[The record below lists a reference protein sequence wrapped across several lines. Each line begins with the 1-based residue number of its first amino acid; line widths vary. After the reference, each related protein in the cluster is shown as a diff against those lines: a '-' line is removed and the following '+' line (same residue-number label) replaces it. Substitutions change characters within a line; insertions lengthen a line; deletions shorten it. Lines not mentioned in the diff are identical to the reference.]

1 MGGEAALE
9 IPTPERDPC
18 THGGGLAFCLGASF
32 PMPILAQKTVMT
44 VMASVVVSV
53 WATVPVFAEEES
65 SVGSIDFEKGRK
77 FWSFQPVKKL
87 ELPPVPD
94 DWVKNR
100 VDRFVQA
107 RMRAEGLQPSP
118 AADRRVLIRRLSYD
132 LIGLPPSPEEVES
145 FISDQ
150 SEGAYL
156 RVVDRLLASPHY
168 GERWGRAWLDLA
180 RYADIRERWVV
191 THGSP
196 YHYRDWVVRAL
207 NEDMPYDQFAKR
219 QLATDLM
226 DETGL
231 EDMPALGFLGI
242 SPVYHK
248 ELLLAPQVIRMI
260 VAEEWEERIDTVG
273 RTFLGLTISCA
284 RCHDHK
290 FDPIDSHDYYA
301 LAGVFASI
309 RRSDRA
315 CVPDE
320 RARVADKARKEVE
333 KLEKEAKG
341 LRDAKSS
348 PPDRDEQLVRL
359 EERIRHLKEFTPNY
373 DHLVPAV
380 VEASIHV
387 VGKEGFGTKLD
398 YRSGMPRDLRLQ
410 MRGDPATLGSVVPR
424 RFLRVLS
431 PGEPKAFTQGS
442 GRLEL
447 ANCIFDEGASLS
459 ARVMVNRVWLQ
470 HFGRGLV
477 ATPSDFGTQGERP
490 SHPGL
495 LDDLAAR
502 FIEEG
507 WSLKWLHRELVTSA
521 TYQQSVDHRPEMARR
536 DPHNKWLWRMNRRRL
551 EVEAWRDAML
561 TVTGQLVREVG
572 GAPLDLSRADN
583 YRRTIYGRI
592 DRRDLEPLLQIHD
605 FPDPDAHSPAREKTI
620 TPLQQLFVLNGQFFR
635 QQAEALVSR
644 LYREAPES
652 EEARI
657 GLAHELLYGR
667 PSTGEEVGLARSFLE
682 LEGASDREN
691 WKRYAQALF
700 GSNEFLFVD

>member
-1 MGGEAALE
+1 MGTL
-9 IPTPERDPC
+9 D
-18 THGGGLAFCLGASF
+18 
-32 PMPILAQKTVMT
+32 QKTVMT
-44 VMASVVVSV
+44 AMALVFVSV
-53 WATVPVFAEEES
+53 WATGPVLAEEGS
-65 SVGSIDFEKGRK
+65 SGRSIDFEEGRK
-77 FWSFQPVKKL
+77 FWSFQPVKKV
-87 ELPPVPD
+87 EPPPAPD
-94 DWVKNR
+94 DRAQNR
-100 VDRFVQA
+100 VDRFVHA
-107 RMRAEGLQPSP
+107 RMREQGLRPSP
-118 AADRRVLIRRLSYD
+118 PAGRRVLIRRLSYD
-132 LIGLPPSPEEVES
+132 LIGLPPSPDEVES
-145 FISDQ
+145 FLADQ
-150 SEGAYL
+150 SPDAYSRL
-156 RVVDRLLASPHY
+156 VDRLLTSPHY
-168 GERWGRAWLDLA
+168 GERWGRVWLDLA
-180 RYADIRERWVV
+180 RYTDVRERWVV

-196 YHYRDWVVRAL
+196 YRYRDWVVRAL

-226 DETGL
+226 DETGV
-231 EDMPALGFLGI
+231 EDTPALGFLGI

-248 ELLLAPQVIRMI
+248 ELLLAAEVIRMI
-260 VAEEWEERIDTVG
+260 VAEEWEERIDAVG

-290 FDPIDSHDYYA
+290 FDPIDSRDYYA
-301 LAGVFASI
+301 LAGVFASV

-315 CVPDE
+315 SIPEE
-320 RARVADKARKEVE
+320 RVKVADKTRKEVE
-333 KLEKEAKG
+333 KFAKEAKG
-341 LRDAKSS
+341 LRDAKSP
-348 PPDRDEQLVRL
+348 PPDRDEQLRRI
-359 EERIRHLKEFTPNY
+359 EERIRHLKESTPDY

-380 VEASIHV
+380 IESSIHV
-387 VGKEGFGTKLD
+387 VAKESFGTKLD
-398 YRSGMPRDLRLQ
+398 YKPREPRDLRLQ
-410 MRGDPATLGSVVPR
+410 IRGNPGTLGPVVKR

-431 PGEPKAFTQGS
+431 RGEPRTFTQGS

-477 ATPSDFGTQGERP
+477 TTPSDFGAQGERP

-502 FIEEG
+502 FIKEG
-507 WSLKWLHRELVTSA
+507 WSLKWLHREIVTSA
-521 TYQQSVDHRPEMARR
+521 TYRQSVDHQSEMALR

-561 TVTGQLVREVG
+561 AVTGQLVREVG
-572 GAPLDLSRADN
+572 GAPLDLSSADN

-592 DRRDLEPLLQIHD
+592 DRRDLEPLLQMYD
-605 FPDPDAHSPAREKTI
+605 FPDPGAHSPAREKTI
-620 TPLQQLFVLNGQFFR
+620 TPLQQLFVLNGEFFR
-635 QQAEALVSR
+635 QQAEALVIR

-652 EEARI
+652 EEVRI

-667 PSTGEEVGLARSFLE
+667 PATEEDIDLARSFLA

>member
-1 MGGEAALE
+1 
-9 IPTPERDPC
+9 
-18 THGGGLAFCLGASF
+18 
-32 PMPILAQKTVMT
+32 MT
-44 VMASVVVSV
+44 VLASVVVSV
-53 WATVPVFAEEES
+53 WAIVPVFSEEES
-65 SVGSIDFEKGRK
+65 RVGSIDFEKGRK
-77 FWSFQPVKKL
+77 FWAFQPVKKL

-94 DWVKNR
+94 DWAQNR

-118 AADRRVLIRRLSYD
+118 AADRRVLIRRLSFD

-145 FISDQ
+145 FLGDQ
-150 SEGAYL
+150 SPEAYSRL
-156 RVVDRLLASPHY
+156 VDRLLASPHY
-168 GERWGRAWLDLA
+168 GERWGRAWLDVA
-180 RYADIRERWVV
+180 RYTDVRERWVV

-260 VAEEWEERIDTVG
+260 VAEEWEERIDAVG

-290 FDPIDSHDYYA
+290 FDPIDSRDYYA
-301 LAGVFASI
+301 LAGVFASV

-315 CVPDE
+315 SIPEE
-320 RARVADKARKEVE
+320 RAKVADKARKEIE
-333 KLEKEAKG
+333 KFVKETRG
-341 LRDAKSS
+341 LRDAKSP
-348 PPDRDEQLVRL
+348 PPDRDEQLGRI
-359 EERIRHLKEFTPNY
+359 EEKIRHLKESTPDY

-380 VEASIHV
+380 IESSIHV
-387 VGKEGFGTKLD
+387 VAKEDFGTKLD
-398 YRSGMPRDLRLQ
+398 YKPGVPRDLRLQ
-410 MRGDPATLGSVVPR
+410 IRGNPGNLGPVVKR

-431 PGEPKAFTQGS
+431 RGEPRAFSQGS

-477 ATPSDFGTQGERP
+477 TTPSDFGAQGERP

-507 WSLKWLHRELVTSA
+507 WSLKWLHREIVTSA
-521 TYQQSVDHRPEMARR
+521 TYRQSVDHRSEMALR
-536 DPHNKWLWRMNRRRL
+536 DPDNKWLWRMNRRRL

-561 TVTGQLVREVG
+561 EVTGQLVLEVG

-583 YRRTIYGRI
+583 CRRTIYGRI
-592 DRRDLEPLLQIHD
+592 DRRDLEPVLQMYD
-605 FPDPDAHSPAREKTI
+605 FPDPGSHSPVREKTI
-620 TPLQQLFVLNGQFFR
+620 TPLQQLFVLNGEFFR
-635 QQAEALVSR
+635 RQAEALTAR

-652 EEARI
+652 EESRI
-657 GLAHELLYGR
+657 GLAYKLLYGR
-667 PSTGEEVGLARSFLE
+667 PVTKDEIALARSFLAGE
-682 LEGASDREN
+682 EASDREN
-691 WKRYAQALF
+691 WQRYAQALF
-700 GSNEFLFVD
+700 GSSEFLFVD